1 MALDIHAYVANET
14 AFLAGAAAGPFYS
27 TGADYS
33 ASVPG
38 STGSNDA
45 GGVIIEVTGAF
56 GADNFDAIVQTAV
69 ENASPSATWVDTNS
83 RVNGI
88 VVAGQYQ
95 LHITDP
101 ILSRCRLKIVKN
113 AGAADVT
120 WTIRWM
126 SDRAVAAI

>member
-1 MALDIHAYVANET
+1 MALDLHAFVVSET
-14 AFLAGAAAGPFYS
+14 AFIAGSAAGPFFS
-27 TGADYS
+27 SGADYS

-56 GADNFDAIVQTAV
+56 GADNFDVIVQTAV
-69 ENASPSATWVDTNS
+69 ESASPSATWNDTNS

-101 ILSRCRLKIVKN
+101 IISRCRLKIVKN
-113 AGAADVT
+113 AGATDVT
-120 WTIRWM
+120 WTVRWM
-126 SDRAVAAI
+126 SDRALALL